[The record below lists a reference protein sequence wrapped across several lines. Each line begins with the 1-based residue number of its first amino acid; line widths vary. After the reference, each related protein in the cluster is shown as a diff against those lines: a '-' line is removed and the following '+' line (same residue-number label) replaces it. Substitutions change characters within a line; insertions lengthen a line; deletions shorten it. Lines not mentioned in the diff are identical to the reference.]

1 MSLDN
6 AAGLCD
12 QLIADLAVS
21 LQSLTSGVPVTK
33 QKDAYVSVLDG
44 KMLVAN
50 LIALETAL
58 DQGMEGDLI
67 GTLETNALL
76 TSFANTWFRDRQT
89 RAERWRDSHADLL
102 LAGNEYG
109 PLKRQLSGVGTK
121 VDSVWAMSLTAKP
134 KGA

>member
-1 MSLDN
+1 MAS
-6 AAGLCD
+6 AARPATAARGAFEQMLED
-12 QLIADLAVS
+12 WPDEVETQELIES
-21 LQSLTSGVPVTK
+21 SPP
-33 QKDAYVSVLDG
+33 
-44 KMLVAN
+44 
-50 LIALETAL
+50 
-58 DQGMEGDLI
+58 QGMEGDLI